1 MVERHRPG
9 AHQRLW
15 LIAGTGEG
23 PPLAAALLARGWQV
37 RVSVVGAPATRAY
50 GQHPQLHCQVGALG
64 EGAALGEALGQWP
77 CRWVVDATHPFAQKI
92 SGALASSC
100 GALGQPLLR
109 LSRASLPLGRALLL
123 PRLDA
128 LADQPLEGQQLLI
141 ALGARQLG
149 EALAHSRA
157 SGHGV
162 RLLPSAAALGQAL
175 ALGIPAERLACLRPG
190 GSGAV
195 EAALCRRWGI
205 SAVLSRQSGGITEQ
219 LWQRICNEANLQL
232 LLIARPDP
240 APSRGLE
247 LEALLNQLGW
257 PSLP

>member
-1 MVERHRPG
+1 MLEQNR
-9 AHQRLW
+9 RLW
-15 LIAGTGEG
+15 LVAGTGEG

-37 RVSVVGAPATRAY
+37 RVSVVGAAARRAY
-50 GQHPQLHCQVGALG
+50 APHPELQCQVGALG
-64 EGAALGEALGQWP
+64 EQAALTQALAQWP
-77 CRWVVDATHPFAQKI
+77 CRWVLDATHPFAQQI
-92 SGALASSC
+92 SGALASACSS
-100 GALGQPLLR
+100 LGQPLLR
-109 LSRASLPLGRALLL
+109 LSRAVLPLGRARLL
-123 PRLDA
+123 PQLAA

-162 RLLPSAAALGQAL
+162 RLLPSPGALRQAL
-175 ALGIPAERLACLRPG
+175 TLGIPAERLACLRPG

-205 SAVLSRQSGGITEQ
+205 TTVLSRQSGGITEQ
-219 LWQRICNEANLQL
+219 LWQRICKETNLQL
-232 LLIARPDP
+232 LLIARPAP

-257 PSLP
+257 PELQ